1 MTEKD
6 KQVKELKDKIKVLE
20 QLPGAEEQELVRKY
34 KDDLA
39 RLQGKEIKE
48 TMSEENQDT
57 TFEIPSMSEE
67 EYEAAG
73 SKFAQEGVHLSEMGM
88 PSWDTPGKS
97 IAFPF
102 TIIEEGEDA
111 GKESK
116 ISAGVS
122 KDAVW
127 KLKEILKAVG
137 VSHSV
142 INGKVT
148 FDGMECVGKKFGSV
162 WIKQLDKRSPEEGGK
177 GGTYT
182 KATGAIAIK
191 DEVQKDEG
199 V

>member
-6 KQVKELKDKIKVLE
+6 KQIQELKDKIKVLE
-20 QLPGAEEQELVRKY
+20 QLPGAEEQKLVSEY
-34 KDDLA
+34 KEELA

-48 TMSEENQDT
+48 TMTEENQDT
-57 TFEIPSMSEE
+57 SFELPNMSEE

-97 IAFPF
+97 IGFPF

-111 GKESK
+111 GKEGK

-127 KLKEILKAVG
+127 KLKEILKAIG
-137 VSHSV
+137 VEHKV
-142 INGKVT
+142 VDGKVT
-148 FDGMECVGKKFGSV
+148 FDGMECVGKRFGSV
-162 WIKQLDKRSPEEGGK
+162 WVKQVDKRTPEEGGK
-177 GGTYT
+177 GGTYV
-182 KATGAIAIK
+182 KATAAVSIK
-191 DEVQKDEG
+191 TEVQKDEG